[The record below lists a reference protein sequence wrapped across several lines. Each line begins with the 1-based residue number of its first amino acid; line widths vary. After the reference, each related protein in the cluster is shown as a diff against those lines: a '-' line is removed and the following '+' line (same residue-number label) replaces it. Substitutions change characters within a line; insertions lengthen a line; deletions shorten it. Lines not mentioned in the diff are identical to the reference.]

1 MSEHASLVND
11 YATAVRFPDVSGFEV
26 LELLRLRSSLADVE
40 QNLTSAERAALEE
53 ADATFLHNAPVLYRH
68 VSEVAPLET
77 LRKGAG
83 VRPSH
88 WWWYLD
94 SLTRVPVS

>member
-1 MSEHASLVND
+1 MSQHASLVEH
-11 YATAVRFPDVSGFEV
+11 YATSARFPDVSGFEV
-26 LELLRLRSSLADVE
+26 LELLRLRSRLAEVE
-40 QNLTSAERAALEE
+40 QELTPAERTALEA
-53 ADATFLHNAPVLYRH
+53 ADITFLHNASALYRQ
-68 VSEVAPLET
+68 VSEVATLEA
-77 LRKGAG
+77 LRKDAG